1 MVHEQIRDAGAARRA
16 NVLVVNDDGI
26 AAAGLA
32 KVVEALD
39 RTGRLDVY
47 VVAGAFY
54 SPGYSNGSDWWTA
67 ISHHGDKGN
76 YVQMSV
82 DGARIDITA
91 YSGDGAEVLD
101 EITLQK

>member
-1 MVHEQIRDAGAARRA
+1 MHEFIRDDAGAARRA

-47 VVAGAFY
+47 VVA
-54 SPGYSNGSDWWTA
+54 P
-67 ISHHGDKGN
+67 DKE
-76 YVQMSV
+76 MS
-82 DGARIDITA
+82 A
-91 YSGDGAEVLD
+91 
-101 EITLQK
+101 